1 MCTLP
6 TNKAFFDKKRKTV
19 KINRKLALTFVL
31 LYFLVPAMLIFPLYE
46 RVEEVENIEKQKIIE
61 ATTTE
66 DTSRKAT
73 CSKSV
78 KKKEI
83 DRVLWCLES

>member
-1 MCTLP
+1 MRNLP
-6 TNKAFFDKKRKTV
+6 ANQPFFCKKIKNV
-19 KINRKLALTFVL
+19 KINRKLALTFIM
-31 LYFLVPAMLIFPLYE
+31 LYVLVPAMLIFPLYE
-46 RVEEVENIEKQKIIE
+46 RVEEVENIEKQKLIE

-66 DTSRKAT
+66 DTSRKTT

-78 KKKEI
+78 KKTEI